1 MLSSGHL
8 SLTRQPGSFQYP
20 EIETEGAATTVSTQP
35 GLHTGDNQSNA
46 IIVKHIS
53 PAFPV
58 VEVMTARLPA
68 VICVT

>member
-20 EIETEGAATTVSTQP
+20 EIDREQQQQVSTQP
-35 GLHTGDNQSNA
+35 GLQTGDNQSNS
-46 IIVKHIS
+46 IIIKHIFS
-53 PAFPV
+53 AFPV